1 MAGTMEDPA
10 LLTCWKDIARYMGKG
25 VRTVQRWEQK
35 LDLPVRRPRGNAY
48 KSSVVARTPDLDIWL
63 ASRWSNRTQE
73 EAHAEAASHHQ
84 TNADLDRAIQVSRA
98 LRAANHQ
105 LANEVSSE
113 LKALIQHCRQIR
125 QYTADSKETDQAI

>member
-1 MAGTMEDPA
+1 MAGTTDDPA

-35 LDLPVRRPRGNAY
+35 FDLPVRRPRGNAY
-48 KSSVVARTPDLDIWL
+48 KSSVVARTPDLDVWL
-63 ASRWSNRTQE
+63 ASRWSSRTQ
-73 EAHAEAASHHQ
+73 EAHAEAAVHHHP
-84 TNADLDRAIQVSRA
+84 NADLDSAIQVSRA

-113 LKALIQHCRQIR
+113 LKSLIQHCRQIR
-125 QYTADSKETDQAI
+125 QYTVDSKETDQAI